1 MRSHEELM
9 AGKSYSHRKRLNVF
23 WTKDCMSL
31 EIRWSELALLSLAE
45 VLDYTLDTHGERQ
58 YNKLRK
64 QVIEAVRQISL
75 SPYIAAVEP
84 YSAKVGVELRG
95 YVMIPRIKIIY
106 SIVDNI
112 LYIEYIKNTW
122 LSERTMLK
130 RMGYSF

>member
-1 MRSHEELM
+1 M
-9 AGKSYSHRKRLNVF
+9 N
-23 WTKDCMSL
+23 L

-64 QVIEAVRQISL
+64 QVMEAVRQISI
-75 SPYIAAVEP
+75 SPYIAAVES

-95 YVMIPRIKIIY
+95 YVLIPRIKIIY
-106 SIVDNI
+106 SIVDNT